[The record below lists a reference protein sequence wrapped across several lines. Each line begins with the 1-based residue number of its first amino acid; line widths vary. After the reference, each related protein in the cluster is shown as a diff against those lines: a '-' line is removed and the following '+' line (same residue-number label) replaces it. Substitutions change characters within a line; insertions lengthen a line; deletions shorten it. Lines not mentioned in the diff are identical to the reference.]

1 MSAITAKASRKMK
14 KYAVLTR
21 EPRCFLGSLA
31 FSWEQRKWINTVDIS
46 TNMVDPKS
54 GKYDLLPHVAPGNIE
69 SFTGRLYDNV
79 KLVGEENLISGK
91 FVFNVGDIVYG
102 KINPQLG
109 KYVFARFSG
118 LTSADAYVLNAKN
131 GIVQKFL
138 YAVIQ
143 TRDFYDYSVSV
154 SKRSG
159 MPKINRDELNAYS
172 YWAPSESEQLKIGEY
187 LLTLDHIITLHQRK
201 FEKLTNVKKS
211 MLEKMF
217 PQNGCSYP
225 EIRFKG
231 FTDAWEQR
239 KLSEITDKVTEKNAG
254 LQYVETFTNSAEFG
268 IISQRDFFDHDIAKL
283 GSLDGYYIV
292 KNEDFVYNPRIS
304 TSAPVGPINRNK
316 LGRTGVM
323 SPLYTVFRPHDI
335 DTTYL
340 EHFFKCGYWHSF
352 MNFNG
357 DSGARS
363 DRFSIRDNVF
373 FQMPIP
379 IPDIDEQRKIGEL
392 LTCLDNLI
400 TLHQRKPFLMKW
412 RTSDANRNQTNR
424 LVL

>member
-1 MSAITAKASRKMK
+1 MTK
-14 KYAVLTR
+14 K
-21 EPRCFLGSLA
+21 P
-31 FSWEQRKWINTVDIS
+31 D
-46 TNMVDPKS
+46 
-54 GKYDLLPHVAPGNIE
+54 AP
-69 SFTGRLYDNV
+69 
-79 KLVGEENLISGK
+79 
-91 FVFNVGDIVYG
+91 
-102 KINPQLG
+102 
-109 KYVFARFSG
+109 A
-118 LTSADAYVLNAKN
+118 
-131 GIVQKFL
+131 
-138 YAVIQ
+138 
-143 TRDFYDYSVSV
+143 
-154 SKRSG
+154 
-159 MPKINRDELNAYS
+159 
-172 YWAPSESEQLKIGEY
+172 
-187 LLTLDHIITLHQRK
+187 
-201 FEKLTNVKKS
+201 
-211 MLEKMF
+211 
-217 PQNGCSYP
+217 
-225 EIRFKG
+225 IRFKG
-231 FTDAWEQR
+231 FSDAWEQR

-335 DTTYL
+335 NTTYL
-340 EHFFKCGYWHSF
+340 EYFFKCGYWHSF

-400 TLHQRKPFLMKW
+400 TLHQRKFEKLTNVKKSMLEKMFPQNGCSYPEIRFKGFTDAWEQRKLSEMCGTFEYGLNAAAKEFDGKNKYIRITDIDDASREFLLSDLSSPDICLDGMSKYLLSSGDVVFARTGASVGKTYIYRENDGIVYFAGFLIRAKVNQDNDAEFVFQSTLSPSYEKYIRITSQRSGQPGVNAQEYSEYDLFAPSKEEQQRIGHFLRGIDNLITLHQRKPILMKW